1 MYLLGCALL
10 KNLQGRTMP
19 NKVSEKPLPEIPA
32 GAKVLSNPSTSLKTS
47 QKLHLLKKE
56 LLKKIDTFRAVPP
69 DVLDILVKKSDDI
82 FLLKDTVLFKEGDEN
97 GRSMYIILSGRTLV
111 YKSKKNIA
119 ELGPGEIV
127 GEMPVV
133 DMQPRSAS
141 LKTLEDTLLLEIS
154 EEMFQKHIAPN
165 SSALLAM
172 MRVFASRTR
181 EDLAQMEK
189 EMRRLSNFTHDMR
202 NCLVPLGASEVYL
215 NQALTFLCGTQS
227 HHKKRHGWQE
237 VQKGFDTM
245 IAVRNNLVTMIEQ
258 SLACIKK
265 TQSEYI
271 KSNFEVGGLV
281 EETVEEISCHKKL
294 KGKVLKIEKPEFP
307 VVANINYL
315 DIKRVLQNLIIN
327 AGYATDKGKKITV
340 GIKPLDD
347 WVEVLV
353 EDQGTGVPDDVKPIL
368 LKENYTSKPDGN
380 GFGLLS
386 CKEII
391 EKNHSGKIGFESKW
405 GEGTR
410 FYFRLPISG

>member
-1 MYLLGCALL
+1 
-10 KNLQGRTMP
+10 MP
-19 NKVSEKPLPEIPA
+19 NKVSKESLPEISAQLAALP
-32 GAKVLSNPSTSLKTS
+32 NHSTSLKTS

-56 LLKKIDTFRAVPP
+56 LLKKIDTFTTVPP
-69 DVLDILVKKSDDI
+69 DVLDILVKKSEDI
-82 FLLKDTVLFKEGDEN
+82 FLLKDTVLFHEGDEN

-141 LKTLEDTLLLEIS
+141 VKTLEDTLLLEIS
-154 EEMFQKHIAPN
+154 EEMFHKHIATN

-181 EDLAQMEK
+181 EDLSQMEK

-202 NCLVPLGASEVYL
+202 NCLVPLGASEVFL
-215 NQALTFLCGTQS
+215 NQALTFLCGTQP
-227 HHKKRHGWQE
+227 HHKKRNGWDE
-237 VQKGFDTM
+237 VSKGYSTM
-245 IAVRNNLVTMIEQ
+245 VAVRNNLVTMIEQ

-294 KGKVLKIEKPEFP
+294 KGKVLEIEKPEFP

-327 AGYATDKGKKITV
+327 AGYATDKDKKITV

-347 WVEVLV
+347 WVEVQV
-353 EDQGTGVPDDVKPIL
+353 EDQGTGVPDDIKPL
-368 LKENYTSKPDGN
+368 LLNENYTSKPDGN